1 MKCNQEGGVSL
12 FAFYIRGIAD
22 SQTLMAIIG
31 TYGDSLSL
39 QVQKKQK
46 GLSAG
51 SQAKTGSNGAVSHSP
66 QWKCGVLRPQA
77 VHNCRAQRLRRTTW
91 MYHLAQ
97 SLTKFGQSIALQ

>member
-1 MKCNQEGGVSL
+1 MDGSGMLTSFFGGDMNAIRREGSHFL
-12 FAFYIRGIAD
+12 FLRCGIVD

-66 QWKCGVLRPQA
+66 QWKCGV
-77 VHNCRAQRLRRTTW
+77 
-91 MYHLAQ
+91 
-97 SLTKFGQSIALQ
+97 